1 MVEISVIMPVYNT
14 EKYLKESINCIL
26 NQTFKDIELI
36 CVDDGSTDN
45 SLSILE
51 EIAKKDERI
60 SVFHQENKGGGAAR
74 NYALTK
80 ATGKYLYFMD
90 SDDIL
95 KENAL
100 QEFYNI
106 AEEKDIDFLIFQA
119 INYDD
124 EKDEYYTS
132 KDYCMDEVADLVRD
146 KIFNYKDLNDKIF
159 NITVTPWSKFYNR
172 KFVNKTGAQFA
183 EGLIFHDNIFFWTV
197 LFSAKR
203 IYFYRK
209 CLYIR
214 RRHKTSSTG
223 SCDKRYVSTIKIN
236 NLITE
241 KFIEF
246 GEFEKFRKILYNSK
260 IKSTYYRFHDIQ
272 EDYKE
277 FFFKELKK
285 DYMKIINHE
294 QYEDVLNNLNQ
305 HNKNILNYV
314 LISESAKEFELRV
327 KYYDLMKKNK
337 KLKKENK
344 KLKKEN
350 KKLKKKEKEI
360 LNSKSWKITKQLRKI
375 NNNKNKIIK

>member
-14 EKYLKESINCIL
+14 EEYLEESINCIL

-45 SLSILE
+45 SLNILK
-51 EIAKKDERI
+51 EIAEGEERV

-100 QEFYNI
+100 QEFYDI
-106 AEEKDIDFLIFQA
+106 AEEKNIDFLIFQA

-124 EKDEYYTS
+124 EEEEYYTS
-132 KDYCMDEVADLVRD
+132 KDYCMNEVADLVED
-146 KIFNYKDLNDKIF
+146 KIFNYKDLDEKIF

-172 KFVNKTGAQFA
+172 EFVNSTGAKFA
-183 EGLIFHDNIFFWTV
+183 EGLIFHDNVFFWTV

-214 RRHKTSSTG
+214 RRHKASSTG
-223 SCDKRYVSTIKIN
+223 AGDKRFVSTIKVN
-236 NLITE
+236 NLITQTFI
-241 KFIEF
+241 KFN
-246 GEFEKFRKILYNSK
+246 EFERFKKRLYNRKISL
-260 IKSTYYRFHDIQ
+260 IFTRFSNIQDI
-272 EDYKE
+272 YKD
-277 FFFKELKK
+277 FFLNEAKK
-285 DYMKIINHE
+285 DFKKIINHE
-294 QYEDVLNNLNQ
+294 KYDDFLDNLSKI
-305 HNKNILNYV
+305 NKVKFESILT
-314 LISESAKEFELRV
+314 SETAREVELRV
-327 KYYDLMKKNK
+327 EQHKLKEKHKKLKKQNK
-337 KLKKENK
+337 KLK
-344 KLKKEN
+344 
-350 KKLKKKEKEI
+350 
-360 LNSKSWKITKQLRKI
+360 NSRSWKITKPLRKI
-375 NNNKNKIIK
+375 RNFK